1 MLGGKCM
8 TLLEAKMLVEK
19 ARERMNKAINRYGL
33 ESVQALLTSKI
44 LDKELNH
51 YEAVRSSFK

>member
-1 MLGGKCM
+1 M
-8 TLLEAKMLVEK
+8 TLLETKMLVEK

-33 ESVQALLTSKI
+33 ESVQALRTSKI

-51 YEAVRSSFK
+51 YEAVRSSFKW

>member
-1 MLGGKCM
+1 M

-19 ARERMNKAINRYGL
+19 ARERMNKTINRYGL
-33 ESVQALLTSKI
+33 ESVQALRTSKI

-51 YEAVRSSFK
+51 YESVCRSYKW